1 MAFQYQWMS
10 RSSMMQDN
18 KAKLFEDELVITRRR
33 QIFLAVARVLARK
46 PFHQASVKEIAAEA
60 GIAAGSIYVYLKS
73 KDEMLLLIAES
84 MVAELADELPRIR
97 LEAGNDPRRELLG
110 AMRGALDVID
120 RYREAFAVLNH
131 EVRYLERN
139 PHYRQALK
147 QAVRPYRE
155 ALAGPL
161 EEGRARRLINFES
174 IPSAVEILHM
184 LLSGWAMGG
193 DFLAHTDKQAYWR
206 EITGIVE
213 GRLFVQIE
221 PGK

>member
-1 MAFQYQWMS
+1 MS
-10 RSSMMQDN
+10 RES
-18 KAKLFEDELVITRRR
+18 KLQPLDDELAVIRRR
-33 QIFLAVARVLARK
+33 QIFLAVTRVLARK

-73 KDEMLLLIAES
+73 KDEILLLIAES
-84 MVAELADELPRIR
+84 MVGELAEELPRIR
-97 LEAGNDPRRELLG
+97 LEAGDDPRREILG
-110 AMRGALDVID
+110 VMRAALDVID

-147 QAVRPYRE
+147 QAVRPYKE

-161 EEGRARRLINFES
+161 ETGRMRSLINFES

-193 DFLAHTDKQAYWR
+193 DLLAHTDKQAYWR

-213 GRLFVQIE
+213 GRLFTSMARLS
-221 PGK
+221 GGGT

>member
-1 MAFQYQWMS
+1 MPPESKPQS
-10 RSSMMQDN
+10 LD
-18 KAKLFEDELVITRRR
+18 DELAVARRR
-33 QIFLAVARVLARK
+33 QIFLAVARVLAYK

-84 MVAELADELPRIR
+84 MVGELAEELPRIR
-97 LEAGNDPRRELLG
+97 LEAGDDPRHEILG
-110 AMRGALDVID
+110 VMRAALDVID

-147 QAVRPYRE
+147 QAVRPYKE

-161 EEGRARRLINFES
+161 ETGRLRGLINFET

-184 LLSGWAMGG
+184 LLSGGAMGG

-213 GRLFVQIE
+213 GRLFTSMARTSG
-221 PGK
+221 GKT